1 MSNLS
6 RTASLFSTAVL
17 GVMLLTTSITSVATV
32 TFAAETTAVT
42 STSNKTTADAIITAE
57 VPMEA
62 SDGMDRFFN
71 ATAKL
76 AVKGA
81 TTDVT
86 ISFKDS
92 VSGMLAMI
100 PELTFDGITQQVNGQ
115 QAITF
120 TIPTDDL
127 KPESGSKVTLASFT
141 SVPMSPSKGYKSN
154 LTFDMSSLLPSAAVT
169 TGSFDLPVSADGGM
183 GSWFDKTFSTEI
195 GWLTSKV
202 TVSYQASKQPML
214 GMISDLTFDNITK
227 PVNGQRTITFDIP
240 TKDLNPDADGIAKID
255 SFTGVPMSP
264 SKGYKSTLSFDMTN
278 APGESAPTN
287 PVVPEVPTTP
297 TQPEIPSEP
306 EPEPETPSQSVLT
319 DGVYTVPLTNY
330 KTGTTT
336 ASSMNNYLKTPA
348 TVTVKNG
355 QATIDIET
363 SNAAIMGMMSNYR
376 FNGVKATATG
386 THWLVTLPVA
396 DLNKT
401 VATSMTISMNGNIIE
416 QPKADML
423 FDVENAVRLSDAP
436 TDSQPT
442 TPTTP
447 DKPAGDKPSSTPD
460 NSNVVAQ
467 DSTYALNILQ
477 ADKNEKS
484 MAATY
489 MLPTIKLSKNAD
501 GTYYAYL
508 TTHTPAMMGQNPIR
522 FNDTKHAAK
531 LMSTNLVNGY
541 YQSVFRLTLS
551 ESEITSPILTNIH
564 VQFTSPLVYNENYD
578 IRLVIGDQLS
588 GETSANNQNNDQ
600 TQHEISDTAIVPRE
614 TETTATTFDPA
625 PVAFT
630 TVASS
635 VPMAPTTL
643 ATTHLIAS
651 PQTVTTPQAP
661 TSDKKIKLAP
671 TKEQTVAKNKTTNSA
686 SKPSQSAAAPKQS
699 KIVRATMIG
708 AGVAITAAVGFVGA
722 SLALNVWRKH

>member
-227 PVNGQRTITFDIP
+227 PVNGQ
-240 TKDLNPDADGIAKID
+240 
-255 SFTGVPMSP
+255 
-264 SKGYKSTLSFDMTN
+264 
-278 APGESAPTN
+278 
-287 PVVPEVPTTP
+287 
-297 TQPEIPSEP
+297 
-306 EPEPETPSQSVLT
+306 
-319 DGVYTVPLTNY
+319 
-330 KTGTTT
+330 
-336 ASSMNNYLKTPA
+336 
-348 TVTVKNG
+348 
-355 QATIDIET
+355 
-363 SNAAIMGMMSNYR
+363 
-376 FNGVKATATG
+376 
-386 THWLVTLPVA
+386 
-396 DLNKT
+396 
-401 VATSMTISMNGNIIE
+401 
-416 QPKADML
+416 
-423 FDVENAVRLSDAP
+423 
-436 TDSQPT
+436 
-442 TPTTP
+442 
-447 DKPAGDKPSSTPD
+447 
-460 NSNVVAQ
+460 
-467 DSTYALNILQ
+467 
-477 ADKNEKS
+477 
-484 MAATY
+484 
-489 MLPTIKLSKNAD
+489 
-501 GTYYAYL
+501 
-508 TTHTPAMMGQNPIR
+508 
-522 FNDTKHAAK
+522 
-531 LMSTNLVNGY
+531 
-541 YQSVFRLTLS
+541 
-551 ESEITSPILTNIH
+551 
-564 VQFTSPLVYNENYD
+564 
-578 IRLVIGDQLS
+578 
-588 GETSANNQNNDQ
+588 
-600 TQHEISDTAIVPRE
+600 
-614 TETTATTFDPA
+614 
-625 PVAFT
+625 
-630 TVASS
+630 
-635 VPMAPTTL
+635 
-643 ATTHLIAS
+643 
-651 PQTVTTPQAP
+651 
-661 TSDKKIKLAP
+661 
-671 TKEQTVAKNKTTNSA
+671 
-686 SKPSQSAAAPKQS
+686 
-699 KIVRATMIG
+699 
-708 AGVAITAAVGFVGA
+708 
-722 SLALNVWRKH
+722 

>member
-17 GVMLLTTSITSVATV
+17 GGMLLTTSINSVATIAY
-32 TFAAETTAVT
+32 AAETTAVA
-42 STSNKTTADAIITAE
+42 STSNETTTDAIITAE

-62 SDGMDRFFN
+62 SDSMDRYFN

-92 VSGMLAMI
+92 VASILSMI
-100 PELTFDGITQQVNGQ
+100 PELTFDGITLPVNGQ
-115 QAITF
+115 QAVTF

-127 KPESGSKVTLASFT
+127 KPTSGSKVTLSSFT

-154 LTFDMSSLLPSAAVT
+154 LTFDLSSLLPSSSLT
-169 TGSFDLPVSADGGM
+169 TGSYDLPISADNKM
-183 GSWFDKTFSTEI
+183 DTWFDKSFSTKI
-195 GWLTSKV
+195 GWLTSQV
-202 TVSYQASKQPML
+202 TVSYQESKQAML
-214 GMISDLTFDNITK
+214 GMIPSLTFDNITK
-227 PVNGQRTITFDIP
+227 SVNGQRMITFDIP
-240 TKDLNPDADGIAKID
+240 TKDLNPDANGIAKIA
-255 SFTGVPMSP
+255 SFTSVPMSP
-264 SKGYKSTLSFDMTN
+264 SRGYASTLSFNMTS
-278 APGESAPTN
+278 AMGESGATD
-287 PVVPEVPTTP
+287 PVAPEVPTTP
-297 TQPEIPSEP
+297 AQPDNPSESNP
-306 EPEPETPSQSVLT
+306 EKSSQTALKN
-319 DGVYTVPLTNY
+319 GVYSVPLTNY

-336 ASSMNNYLKTPA
+336 ASSMNHYLKTPA

-363 SNAAIMGMMSNYR
+363 SNASIMGMMSNYR
-376 FNGVKATATG
+376 FNGIKATASG
-386 THWLVTLPVA
+386 NHWLVTLPVT

-401 VATSMTISMNGNIIE
+401 VATSMTISMNGTVIE
-416 QPKADML
+416 QPQADMV
-423 FDVENAVRLSDAP
+423 FEVEKAVRLGDVP
-436 TDSQPT
+436 TDTKPV
-442 TPTTP
+442 TPSTP
-447 DKPAGDKPSSTPD
+447 EKPAGDTPVATPD
-460 NSNVVAQ
+460 TSNDVAQ
-467 DSTYALNILQ
+467 DATHTLSILQ
-477 ADKNEKS
+477 GDKNESS

-489 MLPTIKLSKNAD
+489 ILPTIKLSKNAD

-522 FNDTKHAAK
+522 FNDSKHAAK

-551 ESEITSPILTNIH
+551 ASEIGSPILTNIH
-564 VQFTSPLVYNENYD
+564 VQFTSPLVYNENYA

-588 GETSANNQNNDQ
+588 GDTSVNNQNNSQ
-600 TQHEISDTAIVPRE
+600 TQNEMTDTVIVPRE
-614 TETTATTFDPA
+614 TEATATTFDPA

-635 VPMAPTTL
+635 VPMAATPL
-643 ATTHLIAS
+643 ATTRLVAS
-651 PQTVTTPQAP
+651 PQTVVTSQTA

-671 TKEQTVAKNKTTNSA
+671 AQKKQVAQNKAEKTATKVAEPK
-686 SKPSQSAAAPKQS
+686 APKQS
-699 KIVRATMIG
+699 KIARAAMIG

-722 SLALNVWRKH
+722 SLALNIFKRQ